1 MIDLRPVGYVL
12 GLLIAA
18 FGATMLVPAALDLV
32 DGSRNWRGFV
42 VSAALTFAVGAMIV
56 VACRAAAKPGLTIQ
70 QTFALT
76 VFAWA
81 VLPLFGGLPL
91 MLGEPQARLV
101 DAYFEAMSGLTT
113 TGSTV
118 FSGLETLPRGA
129 LLWRAMMQWF
139 GGIGIIVVALAFL
152 PNLKVGGMQ
161 LFRSEAFDTFG
172 KILPR
177 AGEIAAS
184 VSWVYVGLTA
194 ACAVVYAALG
204 MSTLD
209 AICHAMTTVALGG
222 FANSDASFGAY
233 PPAIEYA
240 AAVFMLLAA
249 LPFVR
254 YVQLVAGSPGPLLRD
269 SQVRAFFWVAGA
281 MVVALTL
288 WRLGTADGSIEAFF
302 RRALFNAVSI
312 LTGTGYA
319 SEDYGL
325 WGGFAAAVMF
335 VGGLIGGCAGS
346 ATCAIKV
353 FRFQVLIAAV
363 DSEVRMIHSPS
374 GVFVPRFEGRPVE
387 PEVISSVM
395 SFLYMFALALGLVT
409 VALAMMGLDPVT
421 AISGA
426 ATALANVGPGLG
438 PIIGPAGNFA
448 PLPEGAKWV
457 LSLAML
463 LGRLEV
469 LSVLVLLT
477 PGFWR
482 R

>member
-18 FGATMLVPAALDLV
+18 FGAAMALPAALDLV
-32 DGSRNWRGFV
+32 DGARNWRAFV
-42 VSAALTFAVGAMIV
+42 VAGAASVAVGAMIA
-56 VACRAAAKPGLTIQ
+56 VACRAAARPGLTVQ

-76 VFAWA
+76 VFVWA
-81 VLPLFGGLPL
+81 FLPAFGALPL
-91 MLGEPQARLV
+91 MLGEPRARLV
-101 DAYFEAMSGLTT
+101 DGYFEAMSGLTT

-152 PNLKVGGMQ
+152 PNLRVGGMQ

-177 AGEIAAS
+177 AGEIAGS
-184 VSWVYVGLTA
+184 VSSVYVALTA
-194 ACAVVYAALG
+194 LCAVAYAGFG
-204 MSTLD
+204 MESFD

-222 FANSDASFGAY
+222 FANTDASFGAY
-233 PPAIEYA
+233 PPAVEYA
-240 AAVFMLLAA
+240 AATFMVLAA

-254 YVQLVAGSPGPLLRD
+254 YVQLVAGAPGPLFRD
-269 SQVRAFFWVAGA
+269 SQVRAFLAIA
-281 MVVALTL
+281 AAVVLALTV
-288 WRLGTADGSIEAFF
+288 WRLTTADGAAESLF
-302 RRALFNAVSI
+302 RRALFNGVSI

-325 WGGFAAAVMF
+325 WGGFAATVMF
-335 VGGLIGGCAGS
+335 IAGMIGGCAGS
-346 ATCAIKV
+346 ATCAVKV

-363 DSEVRMIHSPS
+363 NAEVRTIHSPS
-374 GVFVPRFEGRPVE
+374 GVFTPRFDGRPIA
-387 PEVISSVM
+387 PEAISSVM
-395 SFLYMFALALGLVT
+395 TFLYMFALTLGLVT
-409 VALAMMGLDPVT
+409 VALAMMGLDSIT

-438 PIIGPAGNFA
+438 PVIGPSGNFA
-448 PLPEGAKWV
+448 PLPDGAKWV
-457 LSLAML
+457 LAVAML

-469 LSVLVLLT
+469 LTVLVLFA

>member
-12 GLLIAA
+12 GLLIVA
-18 FGATMLVPAALDLV
+18 FGVAMGAPAAVDLV
-32 DGSRNWRGFV
+32 DGAWNWRAFA
-42 VSAALTFAVGAMIV
+42 VSGALTVAVGATAAS
-56 VACRAAAKPGLTIQ
+56 ACRASARPGLTIQ

-76 VFAWA
+76 VFVWA
-81 VLPLFGGLPL
+81 LLPLFGALPL
-91 MLGEPQARLV
+91 MIGEPRARLT
-101 DAYFEAMSGLTT
+101 DGYFEAMSGLTT

-139 GGIGIIVVALAFL
+139 GGVGIIVVALAFL
-152 PNLKVGGMQ
+152 PNLRVGGMQ

-177 AGEIAAS
+177 AGDIAAS
-184 VSWVYVGLTA
+184 VSWVYVGLTGL
-194 ACAVVYAALG
+194 CAVVYAGFG
-204 MSTLD
+204 MDPFD
-209 AICHAMTTVALGG
+209 AVCHAMTTIALGG
-222 FANSDASFGAY
+222 FANSDASFSAY

-240 AAVFMLLAA
+240 AAIFMLLAA

-254 YVQLVAGSPGPLLRD
+254 YVQLVAGTPGPLFRD
-269 SQVRAFFWVAGA
+269 TQIRAFFWVAGA
-281 MVVALTL
+281 VVLSLTL
-288 WRLGTADGSIEAFF
+288 WRLATAEGEAEAFF
-302 RRALFNAVSI
+302 RRALFNGVSI

-325 WGGFAAAVMF
+325 WGGFAATVVFIA
-335 VGGLIGGCAGS
+335 GLVGGCAGS

-363 DSEVRMIHSPS
+363 DAEVRTIHSPS
-374 GVFVPRFEGRPVE
+374 GVFIPRFDGRPVE
-387 PEVISSVM
+387 PEAISSVM
-395 SFLYMFALALGLVT
+395 SFLYLFALTLGLVT

-438 PIIGPAGNFA
+438 PVIGPAGNFA
-448 PLPEGAKWV
+448 PLPDGAKWV

-469 LSVLVLLT
+469 LTVLVLLT